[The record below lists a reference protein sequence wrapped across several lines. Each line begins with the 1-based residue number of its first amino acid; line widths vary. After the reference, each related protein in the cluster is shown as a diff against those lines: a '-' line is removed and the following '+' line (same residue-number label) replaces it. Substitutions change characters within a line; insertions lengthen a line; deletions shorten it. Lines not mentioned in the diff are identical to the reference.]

1 VGKPA
6 VEVRAKARR
15 TRRAP
20 AARIPVAP
28 AEASYA
34 NIRVTATDQAGNK
47 LSQTIERAWAV
58 N

>member
-1 VGKPA
+1 VQ
-6 VEVRAKARR
+6 RR
-15 TRRAP
+15 GGLGERRAG
-20 AARIPVAP
+20 RIPVAP